1 MRGRR
6 GRERAWLCVTAAGLS
21 VIYGSAENRFPPQQQ
36 QQQQHCSHSPPPPP
50 PPLAAAATATSQVRR
65 CQPGARGGERRARWA
80 ESGAT
85 EGDLEGARGFWKV
98 MQQNAFEESRYPWQE
113 SFENVSVC
121 MPFRC
126 PRCGDH
132 TRFRTLS
139 SLRAHLEFSHSYED
153 RSLLTKCNL
162 FSSLKDADL
171 ISSSEP
177 LMLGDSPNVLKPK
190 TSYLNFCD
198 AARENAKNRKPLEVE
213 AERPASYGSTYT
225 SGESTDEPI
234 SKPGLAATD
243 SKASFEAHVREKFNR
258 MVEAVDKTIEKR
270 IDKLTKE
277 LAQKTAELLEVRAA
291 FVQLSQKKQEVQRR
305 ERALNRQVD
314 VAVEMIAVLKQ
325 RLTESEEELHRK
337 EEEVFTFNH
346 FLEEAAEKE
355 VRGKARLQ
363 HFIENLLQRVD
374 LAEKQLEYYQ
384 NQQTM
389 DNYSDVH
396 EHMFTDMSS
405 SKKPRCLSSR
415 GAQHAFYNT
424 PDVKPHSFQK
434 GRMHLKKAK
443 EDKICAHPIK
453 LFYEPVD
460 CSRDIWRP
468 QKKGDAMNAA
478 RKVNAKSKIS
488 KKSKQHY

>member
-1 MRGRR
+1 
-6 GRERAWLCVTAAGLS
+6 
-21 VIYGSAENRFPPQQQ
+21 
-36 QQQQHCSHSPPPPP
+36 
-50 PPLAAAATATSQVRR
+50 
-65 CQPGARGGERRARWA
+65 
-80 ESGAT
+80 
-85 EGDLEGARGFWKV
+85 
-98 MQQNAFEESRYPWQE
+98 MQQNTFEESRYPWQE

-121 MPFRC
+121 LPFRC

-139 SLRAHLEFSHSYED
+139 SLRAHLEYNHSYED
-153 RSLLTKCNL
+153 SGLLTKCSL
-162 FSSLKDADL
+162 FSSLKDTDL
-171 ISSSEP
+171 IASSEP
-177 LMLGDSPNVLKPK
+177 LMQGDLGDSTSIVKPK
-190 TSYLNFCD
+190 LSYLNFCD
-198 AARENAKNRKPLEVE
+198 GARENMKNRKLLEVE
-213 AERPASYGSTYT
+213 AERPVSYGSNYM
-225 SGESTDEPI
+225 SGGSTDEPV
-234 SKPGLAATD
+234 SKAGLPAATTD

-325 RLTESEEELHRK
+325 RLMESEEELHRK
-337 EEEVFTFNH
+337 EEEVVTFNH

-384 NQQTM
+384 NQKSTE
-389 DNYSDVH
+389 DYSDVH
-396 EHMFTDMSS
+396 EYMFTDMSS
-405 SKKPRCLSSR
+405 SKKPRCLR
-415 GAQHAFYNT
+415 GAPHAFYNNA
-424 PDVKPHSFQK
+424 DAKPHSLQK

-443 EDKICAHPIK
+443 EEKSCAHPIK

-460 CSRDIWRP
+460 CSRDVWRP
-468 QKKGDAMNAA
+468 QKKGDVANAA

-488 KKSKQHY
+488 KKSKQLY

>member
-1 MRGRR
+1 
-6 GRERAWLCVTAAGLS
+6 
-21 VIYGSAENRFPPQQQ
+21 
-36 QQQQHCSHSPPPPP
+36 
-50 PPLAAAATATSQVRR
+50 
-65 CQPGARGGERRARWA
+65 
-80 ESGAT
+80 
-85 EGDLEGARGFWKV
+85 
-98 MQQNAFEESRYPWQE
+98 MQQNTFEESRYPWQE

-121 MPFRC
+121 MPFCC

-139 SLRAHLEFSHSYED
+139 SLRAHLEYNHSYEE
-153 RSLLTKCNL
+153 RSLLGKCNL

-171 ISSSEP
+171 ICASP
-177 LMLGDSPNVLKPK
+177 AQGVLGDSTGIVKPK
-190 TSYLNFCD
+190 PSYLNFCN
-198 AARENAKNRKPLEVE
+198 ATHENIKNRKPLEVE
-213 AERPASYGSTYT
+213 AERPASFGTNYMM
-225 SGESTDEPI
+225 GETDEELL
-234 SKPGLAATD
+234 SKPGLVTTD

-337 EEEVFTFNH
+337 EEEVVTFNH

-363 HFIENLLQRVD
+363 YFIENLLQRVD

-384 NQQTM
+384 NQQIVA
-389 DNYSDVH
+389 NYSDAN
-396 EHMFTDMSS
+396 EYMSTDISS
-405 SKKPRCLSSR
+405 SKKPRCLSW
-415 GAQHAFYNT
+415 GNQHTFYNT

-434 GRMHLKKAK
+434 GRLHLKKTK
-443 EDKICAHPIK
+443 EDKMGGHPIK

-460 CSRDIWRP
+460 CARELWRP
-468 QKKGDAMNAA
+468 LKKGEAPNVA

-488 KKSKQHY
+488 KKSKQLY